1 MTDIISKIIGVLLAF
16 ALLVITPLVIVRMAD
31 DMAEKRLILNEVSNF
46 IDRVTD
52 KANVTADD
60 IDDLYLAINSHGGA
74 FDVEVVRY
82 ERTAIP
88 DGAGRAK
95 SVYIATDDV
104 FGTNTVNLKGGD
116 AVQVRVFAISKTTAQ
131 TLLFRLLR
139 VNEPDFKFTLAG
151 TVRQ

>member
-16 ALLVITPLVIVRMAD
+16 ALLVFTPLVIVRMAD

-52 KANVTADD
+52 KASVSKDD
-60 IDDLYLAINSHGGA
+60 MDNLYLAINSHGNA
-74 FDVEVVRY
+74 FDAEVVRY

-88 DGAGRAK
+88 DSPGRAK
-95 SVYIATDDV
+95 SVYVATDDV
-104 FGTNTVNLKGGD
+104 FGDTTIELKSGD
-116 AVQVRVFAISKTTAQ
+116 VVQVRVFAVSKTTAQ
-131 TLLFRLLR
+131 ILLFRLLR

-151 TVRQ
+151 TVR